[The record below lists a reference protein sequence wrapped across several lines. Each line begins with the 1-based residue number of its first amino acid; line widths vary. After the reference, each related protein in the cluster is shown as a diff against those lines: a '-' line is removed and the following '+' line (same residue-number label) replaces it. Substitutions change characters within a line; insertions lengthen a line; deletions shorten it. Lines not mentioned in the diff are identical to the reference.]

1 MEALW
6 PRDAEPMMIQPTGPR
21 ADDRLG
27 GVRRGF
33 EKAWPRFEAFSV
45 TVNEPVQVRVGQGGA
60 VAVTTTPVRQK
71 VSGGAALDR
80 TALAT
85 FAFERRDGRW
95 LLVQNHVSR
104 VPQQ

>member
-1 MEALW
+1 LPWSPSSHAGSW
-6 PRDAEPMMIQPTGPR
+6 HKPSRSK
-21 ADDRLG
+21 
-27 GVRRGF
+27 GF
-33 EKAWPRFEAFSV
+33 I
-45 TVNEPVQVRVGQGGA
+45 RVH
-60 VAVTTTPVRQK
+60 TL
-71 VSGGAALDR
+71 SGGAALDR